1 MVSHSAIIN
10 LMTIQLINTVSY
22 TASSGCSLG
31 WKLKFQIQ
39 FLLWFSVAMHK
50 KKMSGV
56 RQSIEGH
63 SWLFACLLSASVF
76 LVVIVIIVN
85 HQEYAELHW
94 WPKWPYLKPTSQV
107 FSMSPIGM
115 RSQMKV
121 THSLPVCPVNHNW
134 LWQHYKW
141 AIPGNTTRRH
151 QNGQKADLFDARA
164 GYKEDGSGS
173 FFNMLDEE
181 QQDELCQDVMQVKT
195 ESHKPSKLT
204 PLTLRPGGC

>member
-39 FLLWFSVAMHK
+39 FLLWFSVAKLK

-76 LVVIVIIVN
+76 LVVIIIIFY

-94 WPKWPYLKPTSQV
+94 WP
-107 FSMSPIGM
+107 
-115 RSQMKV
+115 KV